1 MEGWISEQRDG
12 GVNRGRDGRVDGWL
26 EHYNNSYSF

>member
-1 MEGWISEQRDG
+1 MSGQRDG
-12 GVNRGRDGRVDGWL
+12 GVNRGRDERVDGWL